1 MPKMEKK
8 IRSLNIKINKYS
20 RIIQRVALITTYQF
34 LNKLKIPKGVKRI
47 KIIKGTYNP
56 KTEVLGEKITVNFDQ
71 NNKEIL

>member
-34 LNKLKIPKGVKRI
+34 FKKVKMPKGVKRI
-47 KIIKGTYNP
+47 KIIKGAYSP